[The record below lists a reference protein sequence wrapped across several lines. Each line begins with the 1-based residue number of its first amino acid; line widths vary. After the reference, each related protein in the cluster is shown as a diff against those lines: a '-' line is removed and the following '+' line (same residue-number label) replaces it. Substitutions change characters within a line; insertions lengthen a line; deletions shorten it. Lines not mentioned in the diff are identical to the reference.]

1 MRMPDA
7 FLLRRAFPPP
17 EFLVMAG
24 ATDARIREFI
34 LGKFPIAKQRGGSD
48 DDPLLRSGILDSL
61 GILEVVSFLESEFD
75 IVVADEELVP
85 ESFETI
91 ATIARFVDRKRASGA
106 ATG

>member
-1 MRMPDA
+1 MRGPEGPFRFRA
-7 FLLRRAFPPP
+7 FLPL
-17 EFLVMAG
+17 ELSVTAG

-34 LGKFPIAKQRGGSD
+34 LGKFPLAKKRGIQD
-48 DDPLLRSGILDSL
+48 DDPLLRTGILDSL
-61 GILEVVSFLESEFD
+61 GILEVVSFLESEFQ

-91 ATIARFVDRKRASGA
+91 ATIARFVDGKRASGA

>member
-1 MRMPDA
+1 MT
-7 FLLRRAFPPP
+7 
-17 EFLVMAG
+17 AG

-34 LGKFPIAKQRGGSD
+34 LGKFPLAKKRGVRD
-48 DDPLLRSGILDSL
+48 DDPLLRTGILDSL
-61 GILEVVSFLESEFD
+61 GILEVVSFLESEFQ

-91 ATIARFVDRKRASGA
+91 ATIARFVDGKRASGA